1 MRTQAGIK
9 SIAMGGR
16 PKTGPIQ
23 GVGGIK
29 GAEILGWG
37 DIYGNAQEA
46 LSHAETSEQTAILS
60 ALSDLPVNRSSSS
73 GINVRDN
80 ILPDH
85 LNDGLPAQFVVED
98 AECRLYWTLPMI
110 TDVTAVWKAAA
121 DAAFNGRP
129 CAAGALPK
137 RDLDL
142 EVETRRTELEK
153 RNPAPRGR
161 RDLVVE
167 KDSLWFTRHGRK
179 AIP

>member
-29 GAEILGWG
+29 GAEILAWG

-46 LSHAETSEQTAILS
+46 LSHAKTAEQTAILS

-85 LNDGLPAQFVVED
+85 LNDGLPAQFVVEEAD
-98 AECRLYWTLPMI
+98 CRLYWTLPMI
-110 TDVTAVWKAAA
+110 TDVTAVWKAVA
-121 DAAFNGRP
+121 DAAFNGKP

-137 RDLDL
+137 RDL
-142 EVETRRTELEK
+142 EVEARRTELERRK
-153 RNPAPRGR
+153 PASRVR
-161 RDLVVE
+161 RDLAVE
-167 KDSLWFTRHGRK
+167 KDALWFTRHGRK

>member
-16 PKTGPIQ
+16 PKVGPIQ

-29 GAEILGWG
+29 GAEIFTWG
-37 DIYGNAQEA
+37 DIYANAQEA
-46 LSHAETSEQTAILS
+46 LSHAETAEQTAILS
-60 ALSDLPVNRSSSS
+60 ALSDLPINRSSSS

-85 LNDGLPAQFVVED
+85 LNDGLPAQFVVEEAD
-98 AECRLYWTLPMI
+98 CRLYWTLPMI

-121 DAAFNGRP
+121 NAAFNGQP
-129 CAAGALPK
+129 CAAGVLPK
-137 RDLDL
+137 RAF
-142 EVETRRTELEK
+142 EAEYGTNRVELE
-153 RNPAPRGR
+153 RREPAPRVR
-161 RDLVVE
+161 RNLAAE
-167 KDSLWFTRHGRK
+167 KDAMWFTRHGRK